1 MRVEPL
7 KIEGALLL
15 QPQLYGDERGFF
27 LETWNRKIFAEIGL
41 DVDFVQDNHSRSS
54 NYVLRGMHYQVN
66 GKAQGK
72 LVWVSSGA
80 VFDAVVDLRED
91 SPTFG
96 RWDGRLLTSACH
108 ERLWAPPGCAHGF
121 LVVSDYADFHY
132 KCTDYYSPKDERV
145 LRWNDPDT
153 GIYWPIPRG
162 LNPHLATRDAN
173 APGLADCEKYAAGT
187 DLGSGFP
194 ARKTTV

>member
-7 KIEGALLL
+7 KIEGAMLL
-15 QPQLYGDERGFF
+15 QPTLYGDERGFF
-27 LETWNRKIFAEIGL
+27 LETWNRKVFAEIGL
-41 DVDFVQDNHSRSS
+41 DVDFVQDNHSRSAK
-54 NYVLRGMHYQVN
+54 YVLRGMHYQVN

-80 VFDAVVDLRED
+80 VFDAVVDLREG

-96 RWDGRLLTSACH
+96 RWDGRLLTGACH

-145 LRWNDPDT
+145 LRWNDPET
-153 GIYWPIPRG
+153 GVFWPIPVG
-162 LNPHLATRDAN
+162 LTPTLSARDA
-173 APGLADCEKYAAGT
+173 AGPGFAECQKYALGA
-187 DLGSGFP
+187 DLGLGFP
-194 ARKTTV
+194 ASSR